1 MGAIYMGWDFD
12 EAMTRHDDLED
23 GKQYLEKAIRS
34 LKEAKFPY
42 AALEGIVEDVKEE
55 MTNMNFITAK
65 CRQMEER
72 ANNRLSGDL

>member
-12 EAMTRHDDLED
+12 EAMTRLDYLED

-55 MTNMNFITAK
+55 MTNIITAT